1 MRSHDKIAVRL
12 AQIIVKLNSGE
23 RLSIDELVEEF
34 SVNKRTILRDFERLS
49 ILPIQKENGKYF
61 LEEYALGKLG
71 FKELNKAYLI
81 KNQGFESIQISRDDF
96 EAVSAAVIKNRIVEC
111 EYNDKERKLKPYK
124 LINNSGIW
132 YLLADDEGKLKNFT
146 LSKIK
151 HIKIKG
157 DTFTASAEFLKR
169 IEKNDTNW
177 FSDAKFKVTLEI
189 KNEAMEYFKRKE
201 FLPNY
206 EVVQEEEDKIIIST
220 EVAYDDEILRVVKY
234 WLPFIKIVEPLNLR
248 DKFENLLRGYLK

>member
-1 MRSHDKIAVRL
+1 M
-12 AQIIVKLNSGE
+12 
-23 RLSIDELVEEF
+23 
-34 SVNKRTILRDFERLS
+34 
-49 ILPIQKENGKYF
+49 
-61 LEEYALGKLG
+61 
-71 FKELNKAYLI
+71 
-81 KNQGFESIQISRDDF
+81 
-96 EAVSAAVIKNRIVEC
+96 EC
-111 EYNDKERKLKPYK
+111 EYNSKERKLNPYK
-124 LINNSGIW
+124 LINNNGVW

-151 HIKIKG
+151 RIKIKG
-157 DTFTASAEFLKR
+157 DTFSVNAEFLKR

-177 FSDAKFKVTLEI
+177 FSDDKFKVTLEI

-220 EVAYDDEILRVVKY
+220 EVAYDDETLRVVKY
-234 WLPFIKIVEPLNLR
+234 WLPFIKIVAPLTLR

>member
-1 MRSHDKIAVRL
+1 MHDGEVLKIKALRN
-12 AQIIVKLNSGE
+12 NS
-23 RLSIDELVEEF
+23 S
-34 SVNKRTILRDFERLS
+34 
-49 ILPIQKENGKYF
+49 KEI
-61 LEEYALGKLG
+61 
-71 FKELNKAYLI
+71 LI
-81 KNQGFESIQISRDDF
+81 KR
-96 EAVSAAVIKNRIVEC
+96 
-111 EYNDKERKLKPYK
+111 
-124 LINNSGIW
+124 
-132 YLLADDEGKLKNFT
+132 
-146 LSKIK
+146 
-151 HIKIKG
+151 IKIKG
-157 DTFTASAEFLKR
+157 DTFTANVEFLKR

-177 FSDAKFKVTLEI
+177 FSDVKFKVTLEI